1 MCFFLVKRSIP
12 ERIIGLSLM
21 SSWQVCLCNMLGSIP
36 TIAYGYLDAY
46 FDTIDVKLTT
56 YENLWNEAPMLIQE
70 QLFRIDDSL
79 VIKILFFL

>member
-1 MCFFLVKRSIP
+1 
-12 ERIIGLSLM
+12 
-21 SSWQVCLCNMLGSIP
+21 MLGSIP

>member
-1 MCFFLVKRSIP
+1 M
-12 ERIIGLSLM
+12 GLSFM
-21 SSWQVCLCNMLGSIP
+21 SSWQVCLYNMLGSIP

-70 QLFRIDDSL
+70 QFGIDDSL
-79 VIKILFFL
+79 VMKILSFL